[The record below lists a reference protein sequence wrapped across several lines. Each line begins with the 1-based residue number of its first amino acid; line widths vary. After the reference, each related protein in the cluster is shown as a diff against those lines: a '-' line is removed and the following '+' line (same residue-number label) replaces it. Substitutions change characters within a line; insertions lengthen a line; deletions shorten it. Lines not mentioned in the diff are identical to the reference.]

1 MNEHVQPLAS
11 DDLPALCVEEQIIAK
26 SKTTYGRL
34 PMMEELF
41 EQFQATLILALNDY
55 MSTKTNVTL
64 KSFEYVSFGGALEAF
79 SYPSLFGITKADPW
93 GGTVT
98 VVAEPE
104 LIFPVI
110 QTMLGGRPSSS
121 SIKTRNFTSLEKRIA
136 AKFYDVVMR
145 ELARKLSE
153 VTPVTFLVDTLKEDP
168 EEMDFVPFDG
178 ACAKVVME
186 ITLEEQSGLI
196 TFIIPYIA
204 FETVSAAFSQPF
216 RGGDIGGK
224 DIWRKAMSNTL
235 QSTDVLLTAVL
246 KEIAVPLHEVLSW
259 RQDQVLDIGVDTEQ
273 EVLVTCNQQQMF
285 HAAMGCRKN
294 GSVAL
299 KISKTLTEMDG

>member
-11 DDLPALCVEEQIIAK
+11 DDLSALCVEEQIITK

-41 EQFQATLILALNDY
+41 EQFQAALILTLNDY
-55 MSTKTNVTL
+55 MSTKTDVTI
-64 KSFEYVSFGGALEAF
+64 KSFDYVSYGEALEAF
-79 SYPSLFGITKADPW
+79 PYPNLFGITEAEPW
-93 GGTVT
+93 GSTVA
-98 VVAEPE
+98 VVADPE

-121 SIKTRNFTSLEKRIA
+121 SLKSRNFTSLEKRIA
-136 AKFYDVVMR
+136 VKFYDVVMR
-145 ELARKLSE
+145 GLAQKLSE
-153 VTPVTFLVDTLKEDP
+153 VTPVTFRVDTLKEDP
-168 EEMDFVPFDG
+168 EEMDFAPLDG
-178 ACAKVVME
+178 ACARVVME
-186 ITLEEQSGLI
+186 ISLEEQSGLM

-204 FETVSAAFSQPF
+204 LETVSAAFSQPF

-235 QSTDVLLTAVL
+235 QGTDVLLTAIL
-246 KEIAVPLHEVLSW
+246 KEIAVPLHEILSW
-259 RQDQVLDIGVDTEQ
+259 KQDQVLDIGVDTEQ
-273 EVLVTCNQQQMF
+273 EVLVTCNEQQMF
-285 HAAMGCRKN
+285 QAAMGCRKN

-299 KISKTLTEMDG
+299 KISKTLKEMDG